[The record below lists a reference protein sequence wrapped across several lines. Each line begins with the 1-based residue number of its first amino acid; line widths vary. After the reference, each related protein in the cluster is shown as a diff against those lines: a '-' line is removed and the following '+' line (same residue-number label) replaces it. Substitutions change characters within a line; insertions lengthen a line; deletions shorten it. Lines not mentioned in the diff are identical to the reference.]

1 MPDTPDSTPD
11 DAPVLGGALR
21 AMALVASLRTAAVVR
36 EAIADRLAGRDPS
49 EQEAA
54 RTARADLARLTRD
67 LADDVKRLRVRL
79 ATLATDDDLD
89 ARAALVQAFEDR
101 LLMNRLGRELHV
113 VHQKLLS
120 LYAPSPEAGVPEAT
134 VELARRVQANAARL
148 ASDDAAAFARD
159 LGPFTAALADLLDGL
174 ADAIAP
180 VA

>member
-1 MPDTPDSTPD
+1 MPN
-11 DAPVLGGALR
+11 DAPEPFLGGALR
-21 AMALVASLRTAAVVR
+21 AMALIASLRTAAVVR

-54 RTARADLARLTRD
+54 RTARNDLAALARD

-79 ATLATDDDLD
+79 ATLAADDDLD

-120 LYAPSPEAGVPEAT
+120 LYAPSTEEGVPEAM
-134 VELARRVQANAARL
+134 VELAREVQADAARL
-148 ASDDAAAFARD
+148 AGEDMTTFARD
-159 LGPFTAALADLLDGL
+159 LGAFTAALADLIDDLD
-174 ADAIAP
+174 DALVP
-180 VA
+180 SP